1 MSCSHVRGDT
11 DAVQS
16 DKERDV
22 TRRDSGPWHWSLVT
36 DPAGR
41 GPWPALGS
49 CLCVHPISV
58 SLARRLSDQLESSK
72 GPGCPIRAEIRD
84 VAVTPSG
91 SVMYRT
97 WV

>member
-16 DKERDV
+16 DKGRDV
-22 TRRDSGPWHWSLVT
+22 THWSLVT

-49 CLCVHPISV
+49 CLCVHPITV
-58 SLARRLSDQLESSK
+58 SLARSHIDQWESSK
-72 GPGCPIRAEIRD
+72 GPDCPIRAEIRD